1 MSENF
6 YSTQNYIP
14 QSYSQGGDYDFINTV
29 RSSGTQR
36 EQLKKVAKEF
46 EAILTMIILYLDY
59 VESYI
64 NLKREKVKGFLVR
77 KNIYGVDHPTDFDGL
92 NVLIWRFFRDYFAF
106 NYACKQLAWR
116 YRRLG
121 KDVKDTLLALYFSL
135 CINQLNKFTF

>member
-46 EAILTMIILYLDY
+46 EAILVSKMLTQMDKTIFSAIQ
-59 VESYI
+59 
-64 NLKREKVKGFLVR
+64 
-77 KNIYGVDHPTDFDGL
+77 
-92 NVLIWRFFRDYFAF
+92 
-106 NYACKQLAWR
+106 QL
-116 YRRLG
+116 
-121 KDVKDTLLALYFSL
+121 
-135 CINQLNKFTF
+135 